1 MMPDLG
7 KYVVEVLS
15 AYAVSILLLLGLVWL
30 SVRSARKAR
39 ATLDAVENR
48 MDKRNG

>member
-15 AYAVSILLLLGLVWL
+15 AYAVSIVLLLGLVWV
-30 SVRSARKAR
+30 SVRAARKAR
-39 ATLDAVENR
+39 ETLAAVEAR
-48 MDKRNG
+48 KEQRDG